1 MNELLRVLAV
11 ILGLILMLPGLCT
24 VLFGAAVLSESGFR
38 GLFSLGS
45 FAMVIIMVTGGLA
58 VIGWFLVRGR
68 R

>member
-1 MNELLRVLAV
+1 MNDLLRVLAV

-24 VLFGAAVLSESGFR
+24 VLAGAAVLQANGLTA
-38 GLFSLGS
+38 LFSLGS
-45 FAMVIIMVTGGLA
+45 FAVMIIMVTGGLA